1 MQRGR
6 RGGREREEEYYR
18 GKLVVALVTENT
30 HVHKHTHTLQ
40 CPCWVFFKQWCQVLP
55 APSPHPPK
63 SAVSVHLFL
72 STVFKEKVKNVF
84 TIVKTDKECRLWF
97 EIFCWRFH
105 IGNSMM
111 LLLKHTH
118 YINMTY
124 NDIMTVHNIFI
135 TQSCHSWFCL
145 PQTIHWKCT
154 ADGAIFQ
161 MKPTSADIADELSR
175 C

>member
-30 HVHKHTHTLQ
+30 HVHTHTH
-40 CPCWVFFKQWCQVLP
+40 CSAP
-55 APSPHPPK
+55 AGFSLSSGARSSQPHPPHPPK

-72 STVFKEKVKNVF
+72 SPIFKKKVKNVF

-145 PQTIHWKCT
+145 PQTVHWKCT